1 MADRSFKEY
10 INNRFYDNFF
20 AAVNGF
26 MIPHRKSIDFG
37 SRVVSDVDFA
47 ELSDVKV
54 KCVWV
59 DDREDMFIAFD
70 VIIEAEVYVKEFS
83 RRYDTKE
90 DTCYPWFL
98 LSCSGD
104 LSKSLDDFRI
114 HRVDTYNTKSK
125 QTNLCNN
132 IRITIKKNI

>member
-26 MIPHRKSIDFG
+26 MVPHRKSIDFG

-59 DDREDMFIAFD
+59 DDREDMSIAFD
-70 VIIEAEVYVKEFS
+70 VIIEAEVYIKEYS
-83 RRYDTKE
+83 CRYDTTE
-90 DTCYPWFL
+90 DTSAEQQIYKDAIAQQAEVMVEYANQEIV
-98 LSCSGD
+98 D
-104 LSKSLDDFRI
+104 L
-114 HRVDTYNTKSK
+114 
-125 QTNLCNN
+125 QTLAD
-132 IRITIKKNI
+132 KLGL